1 MPGYLMHIDCA
12 PEIIRNSKVGLKG
25 IIAPDLWKSHT
36 PTQEEYSS
44 FFANCIDVPRYE
56 EILMLCNSSHGGT
69 HFGSPS
75 YYTSRTNFSMIR
87 NLFLSG
93 KLDSS
98 NIFFTGFMHHLYV
111 DNAFY
116 SDKNLFDSDKFF
128 ADYLQNPV
136 LAKQTLHND
145 WDAINLH
152 LATMNPELISV
163 LDFMPDEVKAFVKF
177 SSSKTTYASFFI
189 FDFMQE
195 MRKKA
200 VLTEL
205 IGL

>member
-1 MPGYLMHIDCA
+1 
-12 PEIIRNSKVGLKG
+12 
-25 IIAPDLWKSHT
+25 
-36 PTQEEYSS
+36 
-44 FFANCIDVPRYE
+44 
-56 EILMLCNSSHGGT
+56 MLCDSKHGGT
-69 HFGSPS
+69 HFVSPS
-75 YYTSRTNFSMIR
+75 HDTSRTNFSIIR
-87 NLFLSG
+87 DLFMSG

-98 NIFFTGFMHHLYV
+98 NLFFTGFMHYLYV

-116 SDKNLFDSDKFF
+116 SDKNLFNSDKFL
-128 ADYLQNPV
+128 ADYLQNPI
-136 LAKQTLHND
+136 LAKQTLHKD
-145 WDAINLH
+145 WDVINLH